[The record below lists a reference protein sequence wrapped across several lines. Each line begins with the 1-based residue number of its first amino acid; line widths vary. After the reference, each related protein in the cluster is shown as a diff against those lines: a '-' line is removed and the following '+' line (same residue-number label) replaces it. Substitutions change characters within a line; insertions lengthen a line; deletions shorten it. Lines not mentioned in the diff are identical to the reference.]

1 MSLNRTNAVVLALA
15 LAAGAAAAQSFV
27 DPFVYPPG
35 TLIPGYT
42 EQRGDWTIVAD
53 QVKAQAG
60 ISNQELTT
68 DAVND
73 RDGCAEVLAIF
84 DTAAPDL
91 QRTGPILRHSGSGA
105 PATYF
110 MIKVQDNT
118 TPYNAFDSYFV
129 YWYNGTSFQS
139 TGLTAAG
146 LAPSTAIRTR
156 LQVIEQTGGVLLQL
170 FLDTNVDGK
179 WDIVRSGVT
188 TLGIGSSGRI
198 GINGARGV
206 IADDFKYFD
215 ATLYLDGS
223 PSVGNPVNLKGRG
236 TAGLGYVGA
245 CSLGHSGIP
254 IGNGRSIP
262 LDFDN
267 LTLLSLTLP
276 AVFQN
281 FQGTTDANG
290 DFTMTLNTPAV
301 PALAGFTIWSS
312 AVTFD
317 QTGVREIAPDVEIT
331 FVP

>member
-1 MSLNRTNAVVLALA
+1 MLTRTNRVALALA
-15 LAAGAAAAQSFV
+15 LAAGTGAAQTFL
-27 DPFVYPPG
+27 DPFLYPPG
-35 TLIPGYT
+35 TMIPGYT
-42 EQRGDWTIVAD
+42 EQRGDWTVVAN

-68 DAVND
+68 DVISD

-91 QRTGPILRHSGSGA
+91 QRTGPILRHSGTGA
-105 PATYF
+105 TATYF

-118 TPYNAFDSYFV
+118 SPYNAFDSYFV
-129 YWYNGTSFQS
+129 YWYNGASFLS
-139 TGLTAAG
+139 TGLSAAG
-146 LAPSTAIRTR
+146 LPPSTAIRTR
-156 LQVIEQTGGVLLQL
+156 LQVIEETGGVRLQM

-179 WDIVRSGVT
+179 WDIVRSAVT
-188 TLGIGSSGRI
+188 TQGIGSSGRI

-206 IADDFKYFD
+206 IADDLKYFD
-215 ATLYLDGS
+215 ATLYLDGT
-223 PSVGNPVNLKGRG
+223 PAVGNPVNLKGRG

-254 IGNGRSIP
+254 IGGGRSIP
-262 LDFDN
+262 LDLDS
-267 LTLLSLTLP
+267 LLLLSLSLP
-276 AVFQN
+276 SVFQN

-290 DFTMTLNTPAV
+290 DFTMTLNTPAA
-301 PALAGFTIWSS
+301 PQLAGFTIWSS

-317 QTGVREIAPDVEIT
+317 QSGVREIAPDVEIT